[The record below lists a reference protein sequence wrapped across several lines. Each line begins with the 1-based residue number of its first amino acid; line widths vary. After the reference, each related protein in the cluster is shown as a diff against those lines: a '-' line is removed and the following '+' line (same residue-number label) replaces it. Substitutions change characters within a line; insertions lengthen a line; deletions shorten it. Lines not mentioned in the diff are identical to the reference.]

1 MQEAGASHN
10 LGVPWSLCTWGYC
23 LPSGSS
29 LRPASEMADHTL
41 SLSWSRLAY
50 REETNP
56 AIPSMQPNSAPVLAA
71 AVTRPREAP
80 TWSGSTLRAV
90 HWVAREAPWLQLM
103 PPEMMLQV
111 AHSFSRKPAGLGGSP
126 LAQWHLTDCHLLR
139 LLLDQWMIEDAGDSE
154 ADGDNRSVQAP
165 ALSSPPPS
173 APSNSS

>member
-29 LRPASEMADHTL
+29 LRPASEMADRTL
-41 SLSWSRLAY
+41 SLSWSRLAC
-50 REETNP
+50 RGETNP
-56 AIPSMQPNSAPVLAA
+56 ALPSMQPNSSPVLAA
-71 AVTRPREAP
+71 AATSPREAP
-80 TWSGSTLRAV
+80 TWSGSTLRAA
-90 HWVAREAPWLQLM
+90 HWMAQEAPWLQLM
-103 PPEMMLQV
+103 PPEMMV
-111 AHSFSRKPAGLGGSP
+111 WEAP
-126 LAQWHLTDCHLLR
+126 HLLSGTS
-139 LLLDQWMIEDAGDSE
+139 QTATSSGFCWTKDAGNLE